1 MLGLDSFSL
10 AFFQCCWEIV
20 RDDVMRFSRDFFE
33 HFKRS
38 LNATFVACIPKK
50 IGAVD
55 VKEFNLI
62 SLIGSV
68 YMTLA
73 QVLANRLKAAFGK
86 LLSHFQNA
94 FIKGRQSLDSVLLVK
109 GCLDSRVKSSL
120 LGALCK
126 LDLEKGY
133 DHVNWNFLIHLLSIC
148 GFGEKWKS
156 WIRFCISI
164 VRFSILEW

>member
-1 MLGLDSFSL
+1 MLGLDSFSI

-55 VKEFNLI
+55 VKEFNPI

-73 QVLANRLKAAFGK
+73 QVLANRLKTAFGK
-86 LLSHFQNA
+86 L
-94 FIKGRQSLDSVLLVK
+94 SLIFK
-109 GCLDSRVKSSL
+109 MHSL
-120 LGALCK
+120 KVGKALIQ
-126 LDLEKGY
+126 
-133 DHVNWNFLIHLLSIC
+133 F
-148 GFGEKWKS
+148 
-156 WIRFCISI
+156 
-164 VRFSILEW
+164 

>member
-10 AFFQCCWEIV
+10 GFFQCCQELV
-20 RDDVMRFSRDFFE
+20 RDDVVRFSRDFFE
-33 HFKRS
+33 HFKRI
-38 LNATFVACIPKK
+38 LDATFVACIPKK

-55 VKEFNLI
+55 VKEFNPI
-62 SLIGSV
+62 SVIGSV

-73 QVLANRLKAAFGK
+73 QVLANRLKATFGK

-109 GCLDSRVKSSL
+109 GCLDSRVKSSM

-126 LDLEKGY
+126 LDLEKAY
-133 DHVNWNFLIHLLSIC
+133 DHVNWNFLIHL
-148 GFGEKWKS
+148 
-156 WIRFCISI
+156 
-164 VRFSILEW
+164 